1 MNIEFVVASKN
12 LRELSAFYAKIN
24 LGKACKGFNESN
36 YFVSLSNRFKIHF
49 YLANEN
55 HQWQREGNSTSLSFQ
70 PEPFANLSKIIE
82 WWTSELIN
90 IVVRSVGL
98 SKMAK
103 FRSEQ
108 RMLDPKGNQFL
119 ILLPYLTTGS
129 DMKALI

>member
-1 MNIEFVVASKN
+1 MNIETVISPKN
-12 LRELSAFYAKIN
+12 LRELFDSFAKIN
-24 LGKACKGFNESN
+24 SGKAYKGFNGSN
-36 YFVSLSNRFKIHF
+36 YFVSLSNRFKIRF

-70 PEPFANLSKIIE
+70 PETCANLSKIIE

-90 IVVRSVGL
+90 IGVRSVGL